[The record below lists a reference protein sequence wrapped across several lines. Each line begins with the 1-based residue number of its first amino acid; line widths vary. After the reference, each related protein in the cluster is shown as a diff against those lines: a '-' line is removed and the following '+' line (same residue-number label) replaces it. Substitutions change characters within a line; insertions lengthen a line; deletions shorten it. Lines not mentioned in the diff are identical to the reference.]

1 MVVGD
6 GNDAVAHICLSGR
19 HAVDVANAR
28 LIAAAPELLAA
39 LKELAKYWE
48 CGTSVSAGSLVALD
62 ALAAIA
68 RAESRT

>member
-1 MVVGD
+1 MVVVGEHT
-6 GNDAVAHICLSGR
+6 GIECLT
-19 HAVDVANAR
+19 DANAR
-28 LIAAAPELLAA
+28 LIAAAPDLLEA

-68 RAESRT
+68 RAESRPN